1 MKFLPFL
8 GTLHKPLNL
17 TEELASYLKSTVEK
31 DDEVKEK
38 ETKKKKKKK
47 KKTKKKTKRIFTMGD
62 CEIWTKW
69 EERGLCLWLTE

>member
-1 MKFLPFL
+1 MPFL

-38 ETKKKKKKK
+38 ETKKKQKGFSPWETVKYELNERKE
-47 KKTKKKTKRIFTMGD
+47 D
-62 CEIWTKW
+62 CVF
-69 EERGLCLWLTE
+69 G